1 MQSQKERKMV
11 NSKKVFAAV
20 LCLSLAQAGLTATY
34 YVDFDG
40 GADSTSGTSPAQA
53 FKHCPGDR
61 AAEKNAQQLAL
72 KPGDS
77 VILKGGVIYRGSISI
92 PAGGEAGLPVV
103 FDGNT
108 AGTFGQGRAI
118 VDGSELISGW
128 RRCVSAAE
136 CEGNPNWQNIYTAV
150 IPAEVNPVSAN
161 LFEDGRMAW
170 VAQDPNLID
179 PFYMDD
185 LKTFS
190 AVKPQQITVSTIT
203 DPARFIQT
211 DAQAWD
217 GTTVLVWGTPN
228 FVYLRQITGYD
239 PATATVT
246 LDPVPGVYTNRD
258 SLYAVANHIRLLDV
272 PGESVIS
279 TKTDAEGRRKIYY
292 WPQEPGDI
300 NQKKITFSIRESGID
315 LNGKSHVILQGF
327 IIQKQGGEKASALS
341 NSTGVKA
348 SDVTVRDNE
357 IRWNRSRERSNAVSL
372 PNLEQA
378 RIEGNRVYENVRARG
393 LAFNDNTGL
402 VVSNNTLHKNGGT
415 GIAFF
420 GCRNSQMINNTVTAH
435 NGVHANALTVYA
447 GSADVLVSGNKV
459 FDSNIALT
467 TQASTNITIA
477 CNILTGREGYIFADW
492 DKCDRLNI
500 YNNVIL
506 GDQGNC
512 AVTVGTGT
520 KNIIFK
526 NNICNGHALNR
537 IKNGTPDMGNNIYTD
552 VSFVQKSLE
561 PGSRKIPNLSSIFAD
576 PEKRDYRLKKDSP
589 AIDAG
594 TAVGISTD
602 ITGRAVPQGEA
613 PDIGAYEYSSDD
625 E

>member
-1 MQSQKERKMV
+1 
-11 NSKKVFAAV
+11 
-20 LCLSLAQAGLTATY
+20 
-34 YVDFDG
+34 
-40 GADSTSGTSPAQA
+40 
-53 FKHCPGDR
+53 
-61 AAEKNAQQLAL
+61 
-72 KPGDS
+72 
-77 VILKGGVIYRGSISI
+77 
-92 PAGGEAGLPVV
+92 
-103 FDGNT
+103 
-108 AGTFGQGRAI
+108 
-118 VDGSELISGW
+118 
-128 RRCVSAAE
+128 
-136 CEGNPNWQNIYTAV
+136 
-150 IPAEVNPVSAN
+150 
-161 LFEDGRMAW
+161 
-170 VAQDPNLID
+170 
-179 PFYMDD
+179 
-185 LKTFS
+185 
-190 AVKPQQITVSTIT
+190 
-203 DPARFIQT
+203 
-211 DAQAWD
+211 
-217 GTTVLVWGTPN
+217 
-228 FVYLRQITGYD
+228 VYLRQITGYD

-300 NQKKITFSIRESGID
+300 SRKKITFSIRESGID

-327 IIQKQGGEKASALS
+327 IIQKQGGEKASALG
-341 NSTGVKA
+341 NSSGVKA

-393 LAFNDNTGL
+393 LAFNDNSGL
-402 VVSNNTLHKNGGT
+402 IVSNNTLHKNGGT

-447 GSADVLVSGNKV
+447 GSTDVLVSGNKV

-506 GDQGNC
+506 SDTGNC

-537 IKNGTPDMGNNIYTD
+537 IKNGVPDMGNNIYTD

-561 PGSRKIPNLSSIFAD
+561 PGSRKISNLSSIFAD